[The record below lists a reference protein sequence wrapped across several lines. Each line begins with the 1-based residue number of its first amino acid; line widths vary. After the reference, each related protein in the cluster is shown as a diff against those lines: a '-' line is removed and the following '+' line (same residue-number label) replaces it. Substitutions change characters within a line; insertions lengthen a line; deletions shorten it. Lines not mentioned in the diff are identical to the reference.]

1 MKWIPECLVV
11 LVKQR
16 REVYGE
22 TKEVTELETKAE
34 KDTRTKRHTERNG
47 GRGRTRDR
55 NSRRKGPK
63 ACTHLYSRT
72 YN

>member
-1 MKWIPECLVV
+1 MVV

-22 TKEVTELETKAE
+22 TKKVTELETKTE
-34 KDTRTKRHTERNG
+34 KDTRTKRHRERNG
-47 GRGRTRDR
+47 GKGRTRDR
-55 NSRRKGPK
+55 NSRRRGPK